1 MIRKRYMALLCS
13 IALTTGTLAGCGN
26 STDPKKE
33 EKTSVDNTPL
43 EVTIATPQVGEAPK
57 KAAILSWR

>member
-1 MIRKRYMALLCS
+1 MMKKRYMALLCS

-33 EKTSVDNTPL
+33 EKTVDNAPL
-43 EVTIATPQVGEAPK
+43 EVTIATPQVGK
-57 KAAILSWR
+57 RLKRAAISSWR